1 MKTRNILILCTAF
14 LVSMPSADAQSF
26 KDGLK
31 SLGDKIGKQIV
42 KTTSSKPTS
51 SKPTSSKP
59 TTQKPAASK
68 TSDRDKALQKQ
79 YDAMMGNAPEM
90 EDDAPTVKLP
100 NEHTALFAP
109 LGYPVEAAYGTL
121 TVKPSM
127 PPQSPDA
134 QVNWSEKQPYVFNL
148 NNKSLVD
155 EYLLLDDCFKNG
167 YFKTFTPAHAR
178 YENVGGEL
186 YERAKALNKLVEL
199 MAEAR
204 SEYGGESPQWVING
218 LHDKIASI
226 LEGEEYKTLIKS
238 SISPFFTVKG
248 LINDVTK
255 EYFQKH
261 GGYENA
267 TKVTMTKWD
276 PKPVKQSI
284 STSGSGQSG
293 TIVSENASGATVDI
307 DGIIYI
313 VHASKGFALASE
325 AVNTAVAG
333 KDIVMPDYINYKG
346 KRIPVTE
353 MRGDIFWGKSIK
365 SIKLPSTLTEIS
377 NAALRETDISEIVIP
392 ASVKIIQGAAF
403 YGCKNLKKVVFES
416 DKIDELHGCFQN
428 CTSLQS
434 IKLPRYVGLTSYEM
448 FSGCTNLTSV
458 TLPEN
463 LTEIKDGTFENCTK
477 LTTIN
482 IPASVTKVGSHV
494 FSDSGVVSLDLSH
507 VLEIGEF
514 TFDNCKSLK
523 NLKLNSKLKDDFL
536 MEIYPDLMTC
546 PYMQVKWENNQYV
559 YPAGLEFV
567 KTE

>member
-31 SLGDKIGKQIV
+31 SLGDKIGK
-42 KTTSSKPTS
+42 P
-51 SKPTSSKP
+51 
-59 TTQKPAASK
+59 
-68 TSDRDKALQKQ
+68 DRDKALQKQ
-79 YDAMMGNAPEM
+79 YDAMMGNVPEM
-90 EDDAPTVKLP
+90 EDEAPTVKLP

-134 QVNWSEKQPYVFNL
+134 QVNWSEKQPYIFNL

-167 YFKTFTPAHAR
+167 YFKTLTPAHAR
-178 YENVGGEL
+178 YENVEGEL
-186 YERAKALNKLVEL
+186 YARANALNKLVEL

-284 STSGSGQSG
+284 STSGSSQSG
-293 TIVSENASGATVDI
+293 IIVSENASGATVDI
-307 DGIIYI
+307 D
-313 VHASKGFALASE
+313 
-325 AVNTAVAG
+325 
-333 KDIVMPDYINYKG
+333 
-346 KRIPVTE
+346 
-353 MRGDIFWGKSIK
+353 
-365 SIKLPSTLTEIS
+365 
-377 NAALRETDISEIVIP
+377 
-392 ASVKIIQGAAF
+392 
-403 YGCKNLKKVVFES
+403 
-416 DKIDELHGCFQN
+416 
-428 CTSLQS
+428 
-434 IKLPRYVGLTSYEM
+434 
-448 FSGCTNLTSV
+448 
-458 TLPEN
+458 
-463 LTEIKDGTFENCTK
+463 
-477 LTTIN
+477 
-482 IPASVTKVGSHV
+482 
-494 FSDSGVVSLDLSH
+494 
-507 VLEIGEF
+507 
-514 TFDNCKSLK
+514 
-523 NLKLNSKLKDDFL
+523 
-536 MEIYPDLMTC
+536 
-546 PYMQVKWENNQYV
+546 
-559 YPAGLEFV
+559 
-567 KTE
+567 